1 MATPDMTV
9 SWLPRPATTPQ
20 YPQNLLRPSA
30 SGCSSCSSAAY
41 GSSFTDSRRNM
52 AGLASLAGL
61 HGFGR
66 LSGLEEVSP
75 TMRGLVLTLSAL
87 SAGAS
92 AFHGYRRNRGSLGW
106 AIGWGL
112 LGGMFPV
119 ITPAVALAQGF
130 GKPARR

>member
-1 MATPDMTV
+1 MSI
-9 SWLPRPATTPQ
+9 SWLPRPATTPA
-20 YPQNLLRPSA
+20 YPQNLMRPSGVK
-30 SGCSSCSSAAY
+30 GCTDCTSAAY
-41 GSSFTDSRRNM
+41 RLGIDSRRNM
-52 AGLASLAGL
+52 AGIASLAGA

-66 LSGLEEVSP
+66 LSGLETVSP
-75 TMRGLVLTLSAL
+75 ELRMGVYALSAL

-106 AIGWGL
+106 AIAWGL
-112 LGGMFPV
+112 LGGVFPV